1 MAKKVALF
9 IADGT
14 EETEAITPADLLRR
28 AGIDVDIVSVMDRPD
43 ITASR
48 GVRITADKVIR
59 DIVFNDY
66 DLLILPGGVKGTE
79 NLNSNN
85 LLKANIRQFY
95 DENKGIAAICA
106 APTIFAEMGLLNGR
120 NATCNP
126 GFREVLRENGAVLD
140 EESKVVT
147 DGNIITSQAM
157 GTSVDFGL
165 AIVSYLKGE
174 KDAYNLK
181 DNIRF

>member
-66 DLLILPGGVKGTE
+66 DLLILPGGGEGTE
-79 NLNSNN
+79 NL
-85 LLKANIRQFY
+85 LACEPLAMRLQRQKSEGKY
-95 DENKGIAAICA
+95 VCAICA